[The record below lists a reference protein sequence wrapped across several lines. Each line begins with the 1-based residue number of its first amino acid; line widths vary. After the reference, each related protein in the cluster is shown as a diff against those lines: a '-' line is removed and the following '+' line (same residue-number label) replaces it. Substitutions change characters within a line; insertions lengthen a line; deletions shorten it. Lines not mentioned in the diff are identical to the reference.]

1 MYSRVL
7 RNLLTVSRKY
17 SGTKINNQ
25 FKTKFYSRGK
35 NNFIRSC
42 YSSAAAANSQN
53 VDTPT
58 KPKQPDRTCID
69 EELLEEE
76 GDSWSLKNKHEKA
89 KDRLEKMLQE
99 PEMLRLYKVL
109 QIEVEVMRQSG
120 DDVPENLKDR
130 DWVELLL
137 MNSQAKRKRYLNFLF
152 CIEKKEENK
161 RNKRL
166 AKSKEVE
173 ELRQAGLLRP
183 NDIPLW
189 MQYTLG
195 GNSLFMRIRDSSM
208 NTTSNW
214 WLHRASMFGPKVV
227 LDCGFEDK
235 MTRQEIR
242 NCAKQLMFAFAAN
255 REYTE
260 PFDLHFCNLNRSSYL
275 FEELYSFIPTM
286 LEPEFPIN
294 LHENSYLDLYPRD
307 KLVYLTP
314 DCKQMMSDYDTDAVY
329 IVGAIVDKVS
339 GNPVTLA
346 KAKKEG
352 IRMAKL
358 PIDKYLNFG
367 GGSNKSLTINQV
379 IGILCDYY
387 NTGDWYHAF
396 RFVPRRK
403 LTESREVQL
412 KKKLSYYLEN
422 NKDFKSGKDFAIE
435 SRNKFRR

>member
-7 RNLLTVSRKY
+7 RSLLIVRKY

-25 FKTKFYSRGK
+25 IKAKCYSRGK
-35 NNFIRSC
+35 NNFIRTC

-53 VDTPT
+53 VDIPT
-58 KPKQPDRTCID
+58 KPKALDRTCID

-76 GDSWSLKNKHEKA
+76 GELWSLKNKHQKA

-99 PEMLRLYKVL
+99 PEMLRQYKVL

-120 DDVPENLKDR
+120 DDIPQEIKDR
-130 DWVELLL
+130 DWIELLL
-137 MNSQAKRKRYLNFLF
+137 MNSQTKRKRYLHFLF
-152 CIEKKEENK
+152 GIEKKDENK

-166 AKSKEVE
+166 AKNQEVE
-173 ELRQAGLLRP
+173 ELRKAGLLKSS
-183 NDIPLW
+183 DIPLW
-189 MQYTLG
+189 LQYTLG
-195 GNSLFMRIRDSSM
+195 GNTMFMRIRDSSM
-208 NTTSNW
+208 NTASNW

-255 REYTE
+255 RDYPD

-294 LHENSYLDLYPRD
+294 LHENSYLDFYPKD

-379 IGILCDYY
+379 IGILCDFY

-396 RFVPRRK
+396 RYVPRRK
-403 LTESREVQL
+403 LTESREAQL

-422 NKDFKSGKDFAIE
+422 NKDFQSGKDFAIE